1 MGKDNNN
8 ENENKELIKKLKELF
23 KDKEIDDEDFK
34 SMKKVNAKK
43 RLHKC
48 DKFAN
53 LKEMINLSAQ
63 KHGDKPAFR
72 FKTDK
77 PGEFRNITFNEFLSD
92 INALGTKLINM
103 GLSDKRIAIISDN
116 RYEWALAYMAIA
128 CGTGVVVPLDK
139 MLPAN
144 ELEALIIRSGVE
156 AIFYS
161 SKYDE
166 VMQDIRNRKTTD
178 LRYYISM
185 DLEKRENGVYS
196 QKELVKAGK
205 ELIEKGNRKFLD
217 AKINNEA
224 MGFMLF
230 TSGTTAMSKA
240 VMLSHKNI
248 ASNLM
253 DIAKVLNLDERDT
266 LLSFLPLHHTFECT
280 VGFLYPISRGASI
293 AYCEGIRH
301 IANNIKEY
309 QITAM
314 ISVPALYES
323 IYKRLMKNIEKKG
336 KLPEVEKMI
345 KLTNMFSKVGI
356 DIKRVVFKDIID
368 GLGGKIRLLVNG
380 AAALSPE
387 VEKGFNDLGITTVQ
401 GYGLTETSPVI
412 SAGTDFEQRI
422 GSVGKVFPSVKLKIV
437 DKDENGIGEIHVKA
451 PTVMLGYYQNEEA
464 TKEVL
469 DKGWFNTGDL
479 GYVDK
484 KGFLFLC
491 GRKKSVIVLK
501 NGKNVF
507 PEEIETVINKIEGVK
522 ESFVYGQAEE
532 DDKIDLKV
540 CAKIVYDKD
549 LMKEIYNVETEEEI
563 YDVLW
568 DKIKEINKTMPEYKY
583 VKKIIVTDE
592 ELVKTTTQKIKRH
605 EEMKKIQKNA

>member
-77 PGEFRNITFNEFLSD
+77 PGEFRNITFNEFLND

-253 DIAKVLNLDERDT
+253 GIAKVLNLDERDT

-540 CAKIVYDKD
+540 CAKIVYDKE
-549 LMKEIYNVETEEEI
+549 LMKETYNAQTEEEI
-563 YDVLW
+563 YNVLW

-583 VKKIIVTDE
+583 VKRITVTEE

>member
-1 MGKDNNN
+1 MSKK
-8 ENENKELIKKLKELF
+8 ENKEIMKKI
-23 KDKEIDDEDFK
+23 KEIFKEKGLDDEDLEL
-34 SMKKVNAKK
+34 MQKVNAKK

-53 LKEMINLSAQ
+53 LKEMINLSAE
-63 KHGDKPAFR
+63 KYGDNPAFKY
-72 FKTDK
+72 KTEV
-77 PGEFRNITFNEFLSD
+77 PGEFNVITYNQFLGD

-103 GLSDKRIAIISDN
+103 GLSGKKIAIISEN
-116 RYEWALAYMAIA
+116 RYEWCLAYMAIA

-139 MLPAN
+139 QLPPN
-144 ELEALIIRSGVE
+144 ELETLIVRSGVE

-161 SKYDE
+161 EKYDE
-166 VMQDIRNRKTTD
+166 VMQDIKQRKITD

-185 DLEKRENGVYS
+185 DLEKRENGIYS
-196 QKELVKAGK
+196 QKELVEKGR
-205 ELIEKGNRKFLD
+205 ELIEKGNRKFLE
-217 AKINNEA
+217 ARINNDT
-224 MGFMLF
+224 MGFMIF

-248 ASNLM
+248 VTNLM
-253 DIAKVLNLDERDT
+253 DIATVLYVGEKDI

-314 ISVPALYES
+314 ISVPALYEN

-336 KLPEVEKMI
+336 KLQEVERMM
-345 KLTNMFSKVGI
+345 KLTNMLSKVGM
-356 DIKRVVFKDIID
+356 DFKRIVFKEILD
-368 GLGGKIRLLVNG
+368 GLGGKLRLLVNG

-412 SAGTDFEQRI
+412 SAGTDFEQEV
-422 GSVGKVFPSVKLKIV
+422 GSVGKVFPNVKIKILN
-437 DKDENGIGEIHVKA
+437 KDENGVGEIYVKG

-507 PEEIETVINKIEGVK
+507 PEEIETVINKIDGVK
-522 ESFVYGQAEE
+522 ESFVYGRPDEE
-532 DDKIDLKV
+532 DEIDLKI
-540 CAKIVYDKD
+540 CAKIVYDK
-549 LMKEIYNVETEEEI
+549 EIVKDMYNAETEEE
-563 YDVLW
+563 VKEALW
-568 DKIKEINKTMPEYKY
+568 EIIKEVNKTMPAYKY
-583 VKKIIVTDE
+583 IKEITVTEE
-592 ELVKTTTQKIKRH
+592 ELIKTTTQKIKRH
-605 EEMKKIQKNA
+605 EEMKKIQKST

>member
-77 PGEFRNITFNEFLSD
+77 PGEFRNITFNDFLND

-422 GSVGKVFPSVKLKIV
+422 GSVGKVFPSVKLKIIN
-437 DKDENGIGEIHVKA
+437 KDENGIGEIYVKG

-563 YDVLW
+563 YNVLW

-583 VKKIIVTDE
+583 VKRITVTEE

>member
-77 PGEFRNITFNEFLSD
+77 PGEFRNITFNEFLND

-422 GSVGKVFPSVKLKIV
+422 GSVGKVFPSVKLKIIN
-437 DKDENGIGEIHVKA
+437 KDENGIGEIYVKG

-540 CAKIVYDKD
+540 CAKIVYDKE
-549 LMKEIYNVETEEEI
+549 LMKEIYHAEKEEEI
-563 YDVLW
+563 YDILW

-592 ELVKTTTQKIKRH
+592 ELAKTTTQKIKRH

>member
-1 MGKDNNN
+1 MSKK
-8 ENENKELIKKLKELF
+8 ENKEIMKKI
-23 KDKEIDDEDFK
+23 KEIFKEKGLDDEDLEL
-34 SMKKVNAKK
+34 MQKVNAKK

-53 LKEMINLSAQ
+53 LKEMINLSAE
-63 KHGDKPAFR
+63 KYGDNPAFKY
-72 FKTDK
+72 KTEV
-77 PGEFRNITFNEFLSD
+77 PGEFNVITYNQFLGD

-103 GLSDKRIAIISDN
+103 GLSGKKIAIISEN
-116 RYEWALAYMAIA
+116 RYEWCLAYMAIA

-139 MLPAN
+139 QLPPN
-144 ELEALIIRSGVE
+144 ELETLIVRSGVE

-161 SKYDE
+161 EKYDE
-166 VMQDIRNRKTTD
+166 VMQDIKQRKITD

-185 DLEKRENGVYS
+185 DLEKRENGIYS
-196 QKELVKAGK
+196 QKELVEKGR
-205 ELIEKGNRKFLD
+205 ELIEKGNRKFLE
-217 AKINNEA
+217 ARINNDT
-224 MGFMLF
+224 MGFMIF

-248 ASNLM
+248 VTNLM
-253 DIAKVLNLDERDT
+253 DIATVLYVGEKDI

-314 ISVPALYES
+314 ISVPALYEN

-336 KLPEVEKMI
+336 KLQEVERMM
-345 KLTNMFSKVGI
+345 KLTNMLSKVGM
-356 DIKRVVFKDIID
+356 DFKRIVFKEILD
-368 GLGGKIRLLVNG
+368 GLGGKLRLLVNG

-412 SAGTDFEQRI
+412 SAGTDFEQEV
-422 GSVGKVFPSVKLKIV
+422 GSVGKVFPNVKIKILN
-437 DKDENGIGEIHVKA
+437 KDENGVGEIYVKG

-507 PEEIETVINKIEGVK
+507 PEEIETVINKIDGVK
-522 ESFVYGQAEE
+522 ESFVYGRPDEE
-532 DDKIDLKV
+532 DEIDLKI
-540 CAKIVYDKD
+540 CAKIVYDK
-549 LMKEIYNVETEEEI
+549 EIVKDMYNAETEEE
-563 YDVLW
+563 VKEALW
-568 DKIKEINKTMPEYKY
+568 EIIKEVNKTMPAYKY
-583 VKKIIVTDE
+583 IKEITVTEE
-592 ELVKTTTQKIKRH
+592 ELIKTTTQKIKRH
-605 EEMKKIQKNA
+605 EELKIIFGNT

>member
-77 PGEFRNITFNEFLSD
+77 PGEFRNITFNDFLND

-217 AKINNEA
+217 AKINNET

-422 GSVGKVFPSVKLKIV
+422 GSVGKVFPSVKLKIIN
-437 DKDENGIGEIHVKA
+437 KDENGIGEIYVKG

-583 VKKIIVTDE
+583 VKKIIVTNE

>member
-43 RLHKC
+43 KLHKC

-77 PGEFRNITFNEFLSD
+77 PGEFRSITFNDFLND

-205 ELIEKGNRKFLD
+205 ELIEKGNRKFID
-217 AKINNEA
+217 AKIDNEA

-422 GSVGKVFPSVKLKIV
+422 GSVGKVFPSVKLKIIN
-437 DKDENGIGEIHVKA
+437 KDENGIGEIYVKG

>member
-77 PGEFRNITFNEFLSD
+77 PGEFRNITFNDFLND

-205 ELIEKGNRKFLD
+205 ELIEKGNRKFID

-280 VGFLYPISRGASI
+280 VGFLYPISRGSSI

-422 GSVGKVFPSVKLKIV
+422 GSVGKVFPSVKLKIIN
-437 DKDENGIGEIHVKA
+437 KDENGIGEIYVKG

-507 PEEIETVINKIEGVK
+507 PEEIETVINKIDGVK

-540 CAKIVYDKD
+540 CAKIVYDKE

-583 VKKIIVTDE
+583 VKRITVTEE

>member
-1 MGKDNNN
+1 MGKSDKSY
-8 ENENKELIKKLKELF
+8 KEEWKKLKELF
-23 KDKEIDDEDFK
+23 QYKDIKDEDFECV
-34 SMKKVNAKK
+34 KKVNAKK
-43 RLHKC
+43 KLHKC
-48 DKFAN
+48 DKFSN
-53 LKEMINLSAQ
+53 LKEMIELSA
-63 KHGDKPAFR
+63 KKYGTKPAFKY
-72 FKTDK
+72 KTDVA
-77 PGEFRNITFNEFLSD
+77 GEFKFITYNQFLQD
-92 INALGTKLINM
+92 INSLGTKLINM
-103 GLSDKRIAIISDN
+103 GLSGKRIAIIGDN
-116 RYEWALAYMAIA
+116 RYEWSLAYMAIA
-128 CGTGVVVPLDK
+128 CGTGIVVPLDK

-144 ELEALIIRSGVE
+144 ELETLIVRSGVE

-161 SKYDE
+161 NKYDD
-166 VMQDIRNRKTTD
+166 VMQDIRKRQTTD

-196 QKELVKAGK
+196 QKELVKNGK
-205 ELIEKGNRKFLD
+205 ELMEKGNKKFLD
-217 AKINNEA
+217 AKINNET

-248 ASNLM
+248 ATNLM
-253 DIAKVLNLDERDT
+253 DIAKVLYLDEKDT

-280 VGFLYPISRGASI
+280 VGFLYPISRGSSI
-293 AYCEGIRH
+293 AYCAGIRH
-301 IANNIKEY
+301 IASDIKDY

-314 ISVPALYES
+314 ISVPALYEN

-336 KLPEVEKMI
+336 KLPEVEKII
-345 KLTNMFSKVGI
+345 KLTNIISKVGI
-356 DIKRVVFKDIID
+356 NFRRVIFKDIID
-368 GLGGKIRLLVNG
+368 GFGGKLRLLVNG

-412 SAGTDFEQRI
+412 SAGTDFEQKI

-437 DKDENGIGEIHVKA
+437 NKDENGIGEIFVKG

-464 TKEVL
+464 TKAVL

-522 ESFVYGQAEE
+522 ESFVYGRPEE
-532 DDKIDLKV
+532 DDEIDLKI

-549 LMKEIYNVETEEEI
+549 IMKEVYGACSEEEI
-563 YDVLW
+563 KETLW
-568 DKIKEINKTMPEYKY
+568 EKIKEINKTMPAYKY
-583 VKKIIVTDE
+583 VKEIIVTEE
-592 ELVKTTTQKIKRH
+592 ELIKTTTQKIKRH
-605 EEMKKIQKNA
+605 EEMKKIQKKV

>member
-77 PGEFRNITFNEFLSD
+77 PGEFRNITFNDFLND

-205 ELIEKGNRKFLD
+205 ELIEKGNRKFID

-280 VGFLYPISRGASI
+280 VGFLYPISRGSSI

-422 GSVGKVFPSVKLKIV
+422 GSVGKVFPSVKLKIIN
-437 DKDENGIGEIHVKA
+437 KDENGIGEIYVKG

-507 PEEIETVINKIEGVK
+507 PEEIETVINKIDGVK

-532 DDKIDLKV
+532 NDKIDLKV
-540 CAKIVYDKD
+540 CAKIVYDKE
-549 LMKEIYNVETEEEI
+549 LMKETYNAQTEEEI
-563 YDVLW
+563 YNVLW

-583 VKKIIVTDE
+583 VKKIIVTEE

>member
-77 PGEFRNITFNEFLSD
+77 PGEFRNITFNDFLND

-540 CAKIVYDKD
+540 CAKIVYDKE
-549 LMKEIYNVETEEEI
+549 LMKEIYHAEKEEEI
-563 YDVLW
+563 YDILW

-583 VKKIIVTDE
+583 VKRITVTEE

>member
-77 PGEFRNITFNEFLSD
+77 PGEFRNITFNDFLSD

-205 ELIEKGNRKFLD
+205 ELIEKGNRKFID

-230 TSGTTAMSKA
+230 TLGTTAMSKA

-356 DIKRVVFKDIID
+356 DLKRVIFKDIID

-422 GSVGKVFPSVKLKIV
+422 GSVGKVFPSVKLKIIN
-437 DKDENGIGEIHVKA
+437 KDENGIGEIYVKG

-540 CAKIVYDKD
+540 CAKIVYDKE
-549 LMKEIYNVETEEEI
+549 LMKEIYHAEKEEEI
-563 YDVLW
+563 YDILW

-592 ELVKTTTQKIKRH
+592 ELAKTTTQKIKRH

>member
-77 PGEFRNITFNEFLSD
+77 PGEFRNITFNDFLND

-323 IYKRLMKNIEKKG
+323 IYKRFMKNIEKKG

-422 GSVGKVFPSVKLKIV
+422 GSVGKVFPSVKLKIIN
-437 DKDENGIGEIHVKA
+437 KDENGIGEIYVKG

>member
-77 PGEFRNITFNEFLSD
+77 PGEFRNITFNDFLSD

-422 GSVGKVFPSVKLKIV
+422 GSVGKVFPSVKLKIIN
-437 DKDENGIGEIHVKA
+437 KDENGIGEIYVKG

>member
-77 PGEFRNITFNEFLSD
+77 PGEFRNITFNDFLND

-422 GSVGKVFPSVKLKIV
+422 GSVGKVFPSIKLKIIN
-437 DKDENGIGEIHVKA
+437 KDENGIGEIYVKG

-583 VKKIIVTDE
+583 VKRITVTEE

>member
-77 PGEFRNITFNEFLSD
+77 PGEFRNITFNDFLND

-205 ELIEKGNRKFLD
+205 ELIEKGNRKFID

-280 VGFLYPISRGASI
+280 VGFLYPISRGSSI

-422 GSVGKVFPSVKLKIV
+422 GSVGKVFPSVKLKIIN
-437 DKDENGIGEIHVKA
+437 KDENGIGEIYVKG

>member
-77 PGEFRNITFNEFLSD
+77 PGEFRNITFNDFLND

-166 VMQDIRNRKTTD
+166 VMKDIRNRKTTD

-280 VGFLYPISRGASI
+280 VGFLYPISRGSSI

-356 DIKRVVFKDIID
+356 DLKRVIFKDIID

-422 GSVGKVFPSVKLKIV
+422 GSVGKVFPSVKLKIMN
-437 DKDENGIGEIHVKA
+437 KDENGIGEIYVKG

-540 CAKIVYDKD
+540 CAKIVYDKE
-549 LMKEIYNVETEEEI
+549 LMKEIYHVEKEEEI
-563 YDVLW
+563 YDILW

-592 ELVKTTTQKIKRH
+592 ELAKTTTQKIKRH

>member
-1 MGKDNNN
+1 MSKK
-8 ENENKELIKKLKELF
+8 ENKEIMKKI
-23 KDKEIDDEDFK
+23 KEIFKEKGLDDEDLEL
-34 SMKKVNAKK
+34 MQKVNAKK

-53 LKEMINLSAQ
+53 LKEMINLSAE
-63 KHGDKPAFR
+63 KYGDNPAFKY
-72 FKTDK
+72 KTEV
-77 PGEFRNITFNEFLSD
+77 PGEFNVITYNQFLGD

-103 GLSDKRIAIISDN
+103 GLSGKKIAIISEN
-116 RYEWALAYMAIA
+116 RYEWCLAYMAIA

-139 MLPAN
+139 QLPPN
-144 ELEALIIRSGVE
+144 ELETLIVRSGVE

-161 SKYDE
+161 EKYDE
-166 VMQDIRNRKTTD
+166 VMQDIKQRKITD

-185 DLEKRENGVYS
+185 DLEKRENGIYS
-196 QKELVKAGK
+196 QKELVEKGR
-205 ELIEKGNRKFLD
+205 ELIEKGNRKFLE
-217 AKINNEA
+217 ARINNDT
-224 MGFMLF
+224 MGFMIF

-248 ASNLM
+248 VTNLM
-253 DIAKVLNLDERDT
+253 DIATVLYVGEKDI

-314 ISVPALYES
+314 ISVPALYEN

-336 KLPEVEKMI
+336 KLQEVERMM
-345 KLTNMFSKVGI
+345 KLTNMLSKVGM
-356 DIKRVVFKDIID
+356 DFKRIVFKEILD
-368 GLGGKIRLLVNG
+368 GLGGKLRLLVNG

-387 VEKGFNDLGITTVQ
+387 IEKGFNDLGITTVQ

-412 SAGTDFEQRI
+412 SAGTDFEQEV
-422 GSVGKVFPSVKLKIV
+422 GSVGKVFPNVKIKILN
-437 DKDENGIGEIHVKA
+437 KDENGVGEIYVKG

-507 PEEIETVINKIEGVK
+507 PEEIETVINKIDGVK
-522 ESFVYGQAEE
+522 ESFVYGRPDEE
-532 DDKIDLKV
+532 DEIDLKI
-540 CAKIVYDKD
+540 CAKIVYDK
-549 LMKEIYNVETEEEI
+549 EIVKDMYNAETEEE
-563 YDVLW
+563 VKEALW
-568 DKIKEINKTMPEYKY
+568 EIIKEVNKTMPAYKY
-583 VKKIIVTDE
+583 IKEITVTEE
-592 ELVKTTTQKIKRH
+592 ELIKTTTQKIKRH
-605 EEMKKIQKNA
+605 EEMKKIQKST

>member
-77 PGEFRNITFNEFLSD
+77 PGEFRNITFNDFLND

-280 VGFLYPISRGASI
+280 VGFLYPISRGSSI

-356 DIKRVVFKDIID
+356 DLKRVIFKDIID

-412 SAGTDFEQRI
+412 SAGTDFEQKI

-507 PEEIETVINKIEGVK
+507 PEEIETVINKIDGVK

-532 DDKIDLKV
+532 NDKIDLKV
-540 CAKIVYDKD
+540 CAKIVYDKE
-549 LMKEIYNVETEEEI
+549 LMKETYNAQTEEEI
-563 YDVLW
+563 YNVLW

-583 VKKIIVTDE
+583 VKKIIVTEE

>member
-77 PGEFRNITFNEFLSD
+77 PGEFRNITFNDFLND

-280 VGFLYPISRGASI
+280 VGFLYPISRGSSI

-356 DIKRVVFKDIID
+356 DLKRVIFKDIID

-412 SAGTDFEQRI
+412 SAGTDFEQKI

-437 DKDENGIGEIHVKA
+437 DKD
-451 PTVMLGYYQNEEA
+451 
-464 TKEVL
+464 
-469 DKGWFNTGDL
+469 
-479 GYVDK
+479 
-484 KGFLFLC
+484 
-491 GRKKSVIVLK
+491 
-501 NGKNVF
+501 
-507 PEEIETVINKIEGVK
+507 
-522 ESFVYGQAEE
+522 
-532 DDKIDLKV
+532 
-540 CAKIVYDKD
+540 
-549 LMKEIYNVETEEEI
+549 
-563 YDVLW
+563 
-568 DKIKEINKTMPEYKY
+568 
-583 VKKIIVTDE
+583 
-592 ELVKTTTQKIKRH
+592 
-605 EEMKKIQKNA
+605 

>member
-77 PGEFRNITFNEFLSD
+77 PGEFRNITFNDFLSD

-540 CAKIVYDKD
+540 CAKIVYDKE
-549 LMKEIYNVETEEEI
+549 LMKETYNAQTEEEI
-563 YDVLW
+563 YNVLW

-583 VKKIIVTDE
+583 VKRITVTEE

>member
-77 PGEFRNITFNEFLSD
+77 PGEFRNITFNDFLSD

-205 ELIEKGNRKFLD
+205 ELIEKGNRKFID

-280 VGFLYPISRGASI
+280 VGFLYPISRGSSI